1 MLGRK
6 TRWTLMAIAV
16 GVLAFVAVGGPAT
29 AKHFIDGASI
39 KPGTVGSTQ
48 LASGAVTSSKLSK
61 SLKKGITGKTGPR
74 GATGAAGGTGAA
86 GAPGARGPAGAFNV
100 VDTQSRVLG
109 QFAGWYSSSY
119 PMVFTPDGAILIYD
133 NNIATNY
140 LATVGGTQLYYKQP
154 ACAGTAYSFFNSS
167 YPLQIAIV
175 LESPPVPGS
184 KVYVELPGTP
194 ESFTYQSYK
203 TSSGCTT
210 TSSSTSNMLA
220 VKEAGTVPNVQ
231 KPLSL
236 VPAS

>member
-1 MLGRK
+1 M
-6 TRWTLMAIAV
+6 RW
-16 GVLAFVAVGGPAT
+16 VLAALVTIGAVFLAAGGPAT

-48 LASGAVTSSKLSK
+48 LASGAVSSSKLSK
-61 SLKKGITGKTGPR
+61 SLRKSLKGKTGPK
-74 GATGAAGGTGAA
+74 GATGATGATGGTGAT
-86 GAPGARGPAGAFNV
+86 GSRGPAGAFDV
-100 VDTQSRVLG
+100 VDAQSRVLG
-109 QFAGWYSSSY
+109 QLVGWFSSSY
-119 PMVFTPDGAILIYD
+119 PMIFTSDGAILIYD

-140 LATVGGTQLYYKQP
+140 LAVVGGTQLYYKQP
-154 ACAGTAYSFFNSS
+154 ACAGTAYSFFNGS

-220 VKEAGTVPNVQ
+220 VKEAGTVPNLQ

-236 VPAS
+236 APAS